1 MPEPRTSNILPLRL
15 IPISGPEIEE
25 IEIPAETPGVLG
37 RSMECQHCLPDPS
50 VSRRHV
56 EIARRAGRWLVTD
69 LASRGGSFL
78 NSLKLPEHTPTPMA
92 AGDELRIYPWTF
104 RVQIGSGDASSA
116 PMTMS
121 LRTTDDSGGQGRYV
135 ETFTGTELQ
144 GLAQQRLELLLDYAT
159 ELNAAASEEELAALI
174 LRNALSGS
182 GLGRG
187 ALLRSKGDSSEVEV
201 LATQTAEG
209 LTATTSFSFSR
220 TLIREAEAGNVA
232 RIGGQQASD
241 PLHSIVAMGI
251 HSAICAPLVVDGSV
265 VACLYLDARGA
276 ESRVRPD
283 ALDFCVAL
291 ARLAGLAFANIQRA
305 KMRDRQR
312 ELEDELSAARTAQQ
326 WLVPL
331 SGSIGGVAYDVHMQP
346 GEFVAGD
353 LFDVVRLKDG
363 RVAVCIGDVTG
374 HGAGA
379 GIVMAAAQAF
389 LNAALRA
396 EQDPARAVAA
406 VNRYISQQS
415 RMERFASLWV
425 GVFDPASQTVTA
437 VDAGHG
443 YCIALDQDRRSTL
456 ISCNGGHML
465 GVDEDCVYESTTIPL
480 TRGSRLVIFSDG
492 VVEQTNRAGDQY
504 GVERLREAL
513 KRPESDDPR
522 VIVEA
527 VERFA
532 EGLTL
537 NDDATAALIRWV

>member
-1 MPEPRTSNILPLRL
+1 VPEPRTSNILPLRL
-15 IPISGPEIEE
+15 IPVAGPEIEPL
-25 IEIPAETPGVLG
+25 EIPAETPGVLG

-78 NSLKLPEHTPTPMA
+78 NSLKLNEHTPTPMA

-104 RVQIGSGDASSA
+104 RVQIGSADASG

-121 LRTTDDSGGQGRYV
+121 LRTTDDSTGQGRYV
-135 ETFTGTELQ
+135 ETFTGAELQ
-144 GLAQQRLELLLDYAT
+144 GLAQQRLTLLLDYAT
-159 ELNAAASEEELAALI
+159 ELNAATTEEELASLI
-174 LRNALSGS
+174 VRSALSGS
-182 GLGRG
+182 GLGRA
-187 ALLRSKGDSSEVEV
+187 ALLRTRGDVSEVEI
-201 LATQTAEG
+201 LANQSAEG
-209 LTATTSFSFSR
+209 LSATGAFSFSR

-232 RIGGQQASD
+232 RIGGQQAND

-283 ALDFCVAL
+283 ALDFCIAL

-312 ELEDELSAARTAQQ
+312 ELEDELGAARQAQQ

-331 SGSIGGVAYDVHMQP
+331 SGRIGGVAYQVHMQP
-346 GEFVAGD
+346 GEYVAGD
-353 LFDVVRLKDG
+353 LFDVVQLNDG

-389 LNAALRA
+389 LHAALRA

-425 GVFDPASQTVTA
+425 GVFDPDARTVTA

-443 YCIALDQDRRSTL
+443 YCVAVDAARHATL
-456 ISCNGGHML
+456 IRCSGGHML
-465 GVDEDCVYESTTIPL
+465 GVDADCEYEATTIPL
-480 TRGSRLVIFSDG
+480 PADGRLVIFSDG
-492 VVEQTNRAGDQY
+492 VVEQSNRAGDMY
-504 GVERLREAL
+504 GVPRLCEAL
-513 KRPESDDPR
+513 KNPTSDDPR
-522 VIVEA
+522 TIVEA

-537 NDDATAALIRWV
+537 NDDATAAVIRWV